1 MCASPNQQ
9 LDGLQD
15 RLRYQF
21 ANVAL
26 LRQAMVHRSYLNEV
40 NEPNLQ
46 SNERLEFLGD
56 AVLGAVVAQ
65 RLFSQFPD
73 AGEGWMTVAR
83 SQLVRNE
90 SLGRIGSE
98 IGIGDCLLLGAGIDN
113 DGARERPSVL
123 SRALEAVIGAVWLDG
138 GEQAAQGVILRLL
151 RENVDALTVDDLQAD
166 AKSQLQHLTQAR
178 TGAKPSYS
186 IIEQAGPPHD
196 RSFQA
201 VVEVDG
207 VRLAQGEGR
216 SKQAAEMAAAQHALS
231 SLAKE
236 TA

>member
-1 MCASPNQQ
+1 MCASSNQQ
-9 LDGLQD
+9 LERLQD
-15 RLRYQF
+15 RLQYRF
-21 ANVAL
+21 TNVGL

-90 SLGRIGSE
+90 SLGRIGRE

-113 DGARERPSVL
+113 DGARDRPSVL

-138 GEQAAQGVILRLL
+138 GEQAAQDVIHRLL
-151 RENVDALTVDDLQAD
+151 QQNVDALAVDDLQAD

-178 TGAKPSYS
+178 TGAKPCYS
-186 IIEQAGPPHD
+186 IIKQVGPPHD

-201 VVEVDG
+201 VVEVEG
-207 VRLAQGEGR
+207 IRLAQGEGR
-216 SKQAAEMAAAQHALS
+216 SKQAAEMSAARQALAT
-231 SLAKE
+231 LAKE